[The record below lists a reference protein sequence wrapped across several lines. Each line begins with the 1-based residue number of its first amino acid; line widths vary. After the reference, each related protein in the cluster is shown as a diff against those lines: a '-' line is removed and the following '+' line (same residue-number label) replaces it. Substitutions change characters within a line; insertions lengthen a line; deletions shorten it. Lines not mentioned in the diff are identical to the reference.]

1 MRVFVEFDELATQIW
16 QRFVNL
22 MDVAN
27 GRPSRTNFLQIKNA
41 MEQYM
46 IGISEDD
53 VNASTERKVLGSFIS
68 SCLQSLG

>member
-1 MRVFVEFDELATQIW
+1 
-16 QRFVNL
+16 

-27 GRPSRTNFLQIKNA
+27 GRPSRTNFLQINNA

-53 VNASTERKVLGSFIS
+53 VNAAVVEDGLVPVSKFYIKSF
-68 SCLQSLG
+68 LHLPL

>member
-1 MRVFVEFDELATQIW
+1 M
-16 QRFVNL
+16 NL
-22 MDVAN
+22 IDVAN

-53 VNASTERKVLGSFIS
+53 VNAGAVEDGLVPVSKFYIKTFLH
-68 SCLQSLG
+68 LPL